1 MTGANTMKIPKRVLD
16 AAVNAYLCTDR
27 GHRMKAV
34 ITAALQEW
42 IASGQA
48 QKGSGHRAIYDR
60 TNGAFV
66 ATGWVLP
73 EEPHD
78 FPVLII
84 RMEPDND

>member
-1 MTGANTMKIPKRVLD
+1 MKIVVPKRVVRAAEDAWFASDGSVTAGMD
-16 AAVNAYLCTDR
+16 AA
-27 GHRMKAV
+27 